1 MRMRRPSLT
10 ILAGA
15 SALLLMLC
23 GVASAQTPAGVAPK
37 TVVGSWELSNAER
50 DRSCTLSLK
59 SNVSTQGFGLDWA
72 RECAELFPF
81 TREVAAWK
89 IGARDALQLLDGSGR
104 VVIEL
109 TEVEGGLYEGERP
122 GQGLVFLQSIAA
134 SGAEE
139 RKAEQVVG
147 DWAFVRAG
155 GRAICRITLSAKA
168 AAQDALA
175 LSVKPGCDSLITR
188 FGPVAWR
195 LDRGQLVL
203 IPAKGNSWRFE
214 EVDSTT
220 WNRIPEGRQPI
231 QLVRQ

>member
-1 MRMRRPSLT
+1 
-10 ILAGA
+10 
-15 SALLLMLC
+15 
-23 GVASAQTPAGVAPK
+23 
-37 TVVGSWELSNAER
+37 
-50 DRSCTLSLK
+50 
-59 SNVSTQGFGLDWA
+59 
-72 RECAELFPF
+72 
-81 TREVAAWK
+81 
-89 IGARDALQLLDGSGR
+89 
-104 VVIEL
+104 
-109 TEVEGGLYEGERP
+109 
-122 GQGLVFLQSIAA
+122 LVFLQSIAA